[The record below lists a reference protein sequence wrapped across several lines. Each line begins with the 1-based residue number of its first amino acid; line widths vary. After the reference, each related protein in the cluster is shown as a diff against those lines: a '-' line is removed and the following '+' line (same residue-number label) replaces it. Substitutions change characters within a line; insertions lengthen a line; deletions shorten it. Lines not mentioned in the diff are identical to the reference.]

1 MKRDDLTEA
10 LRFPRVTL
18 LLQNPHIF
26 RVRPLIPTQLFSVL
40 SFFSTGG
47 RRQADHTSKTTAQ
60 NAKNNPNRRHVM
72 VQILFFWYATVY
84 AQPAQALAMFAPDVF
99 PLSLAPSA

>member
-18 LLQNPHIF
+18 LLQNPHVIF
-26 RVRPLIPTQLFSVL
+26 FPCTSTAFDSDAAFFRFV
-40 SFFSTGG
+40 FFSTGG

-60 NAKNNPNRRHVM
+60 NAKNNPNRRHVI
-72 VQILFFWYATVY
+72 VQILFSGTLLFTRSR
-84 AQPAQALAMFAPDVF
+84 LR
-99 PLSLAPSA
+99 L

>member
-18 LLQNPHIF
+18 LLQNPHIIFSCTAFDSDTAFF
-26 RVRPLIPTQLFSVL
+26 RFV
-40 SFFSTGG
+40 FFSTRG

-60 NAKNNPNRRHVM
+60 NAKTTR
-72 VQILFFWYATVY
+72 TGGT
-84 AQPAQALAMFAPDVF
+84 
-99 PLSLAPSA
+99 